1 MIVSFQG
8 SQISPGQRRDVMFRE
23 KCRPAFL
30 NTVLADQVSETI
42 RAVEV
47 RKEQGV
53 KPEQLWF
60 FDFETKG
67 TCSVAEWMGY

>member
-8 SQISPGQRRDVMFRE
+8 SQQTPGQRRDAIFRE
-23 KCRPAFL
+23 KCQPAFL
-30 NTVLADQVSETI
+30 NTVLAEQVAETL

-47 RKEQGV
+47 RKEQGI
-53 KPEQLWF
+53 KPDQIWF
-60 FDFETKG
+60 RDYESFG

>member
-8 SQISPGQRRDVMFRE
+8 SQISPGQRRDAIFRE
-23 KCRPAFL
+23 KCQPAFL
-30 NTVLADQVSETI
+30 NTVLADQVAETL

-47 RKEQGV
+47 RKEQGI

-60 FDFETKG
+60 FDFEVYG